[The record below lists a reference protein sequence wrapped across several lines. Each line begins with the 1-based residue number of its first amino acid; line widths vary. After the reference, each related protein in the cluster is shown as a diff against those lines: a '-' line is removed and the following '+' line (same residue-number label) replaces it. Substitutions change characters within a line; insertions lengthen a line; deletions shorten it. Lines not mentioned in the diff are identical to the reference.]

1 LVRENVLI
9 IFEHWCCVPSEKNKE
24 LWKTMKEKYIIPIKV
39 LDHGEKATLYTMG
52 RALLNIQV

>member
-1 LVRENVLI
+1 
-9 IFEHWCCVPSEKNKE
+9 
-24 LWKTMKEKYIIPIKV
+24 MKEKYIIPIKI